1 MRHSVKRAFA
11 IHATKKQRLFD
22 YKIDSVWI
30 FFFSIAKRIGGVP
43 RKSKRTQGL
52 PILFHAENHLFHAG
66 NSTNKINLCP
76 IGWMRYVAHRPKDF
90 VKIIVVV
97 GPKPQM
103 GRHYDVFAAQQ
114 TFLVCLRIPDFA

>member
-11 IHATKKQRLFD
+11 GYAAKKQRLFD
-22 YKIDSVWI
+22 YKIDSVSI
-30 FFFSIAKRIGGVP
+30 FFFLIAKRVGLVP

-52 PILFHAENHLFHAG
+52 SILFHAENHLFHGG

-76 IGWMRYVAHRPKDF
+76 VGWVRYVAHRPKDF

-103 GRHYDVFAAQQ
+103 GRRVDVFAADER
-114 TFLVCLRIPDFA
+114 FLFV

>member
-11 IHATKKQRLFD
+11 AYAAKKQRLFD
-22 YKIDSVWI
+22 YKIDSVSI
-30 FFFSIAKRIGGVP
+30 FFFSIAKRVGGVP

-52 PILFHAENHLFHAG
+52 SILFHAENHLFHAD
-66 NSTNKINLCP
+66 NSANKINLCS
-76 IGWMRYVAHRPKDF
+76 IGWVRYVAHRPKDF

-103 GRHYDVFAAQQ
+103 GRYCNIFAADER
-114 TFLVCLRIPDFA
+114 FLFV